1 MESSG
6 LYQISLVA
14 AYIAG
19 IVALFAPCCI
29 SYLFPAYLGN
39 IFKERKQVLFMTLI
53 YSLGILMVMM
63 PIVLGAKA
71 LQSLFFE
78 LHDQTYIFG
87 GVFMLILAGLSLLGV
102 KFPIPH
108 ISFKQ
113 NGKRN
118 NDVLSTFTLG
128 IFSGITSAC
137 CAPVLIGVVTLSSLS
152 PTFFQ
157 SLGVGMAYVLG
168 MVTPLYLASLWIH
181 KKNILQAPVLK
192 KVIGQVKIGQ
202 KDYYIFVSNVV
213 AALIFGVTGV
223 LMLWLTSIG
232 KLGMTVAESQVTKSI
247 NNIAFSISEMIN
259 GVPGLDFIFA
269 VIGIYLIY
277 RFVKKV
283 FSSNNG
289 TVDNNDHKYTCP
301 MHPEITSDQPGK
313 CSKCGGMDLVL
324 INSST
329 KPDDIRHHSHH
340 NHSNMMAEPNA
351 AKSFLQR
358 FFVVTGLLV
367 PLLIF
372 SRLDQPILQFTI
384 STLIFYFG
392 LVFLQHAKHEIS
404 TRQYGMMTLVSIAI
418 TAGYLFSTASTFLP
432 TLNAEFYLEI
442 STLIWILLFGHFL
455 EAKSSMAAGNAL
467 QEVAKLL
474 PKSARLIK
482 NGSEQKVELQELKE
496 GDLVRVL
503 AGEKIPADGQIVS
516 GSSNFNESH
525 ISGESKP
532 LNKFRGDKVVAGSIC
547 IDGSVEIKLTKVGE
561 NSTIGQIQKLIAKAG
576 ETKPSAQKLA
586 DQAAGWLTLTAL
598 SVSILTVII
607 WVFIAGS
614 PIAFA
619 LTLAITV
626 LVIACPHALGLAIPT
641 VSTIA
646 TKLAV
651 ENGLF
656 IKDMAKMEVAKK
668 ANYIVFDK
676 TGTLTKGEFGVSKI
690 IAKIGSE
697 TQLLSIAASLESHST
712 HLIGRSIVKYAK
724 EKKIKLKK
732 VSQVKNIAGKGI
744 AGVVEGKKYF
754 IGKYK
759 SSPVA
764 LVSDNKI
771 LGELVLAD
779 EIKDNS
785 KQTVKELHN
794 LGLKVAMLTGDNE
807 KIAAKIS
814 QELGIDTFFA
824 QVLPENKYKYIKDL
838 QDEGN
843 VVVMVGDGV
852 NDAPALTQADVGIAI
867 GAGTEVAIEAGD
879 VILTSSNPQDVVVFI
894 KLAKKVY
901 TKMIQ
906 NLFWALGYNLVA
918 IPAAAGLFIPF
929 GFSLTPAV
937 GALLMS
943 FSSVIVVINA
953 LTLKQG
959 TFNSQPRL

>member
-39 IFKERKQVLFMTLI
+39 IFKERRQVLFMTLI
-53 YSLGILMVMM
+53 YSLGILVVMM

-87 GVFMLILAGLSLLGV
+87 GIFMMLLAGLSFLGV
-102 KFPIPH
+102 KLPIPH
-108 ISFKQ
+108 ISLKQ
-113 NGKRN
+113 NGKQH

-137 CAPVLIGVVTLSSLS
+137 CAPVLIGVVALSSLS

-157 SLGVGMAYVLG
+157 SLGVGAAYVFG

-192 KVIGQVKIGQ
+192 KIIGQIKIGQ

-247 NNIAFSISEMIN
+247 NNIAFSISKTVN
-259 GVPGLDFIFA
+259 GAPGLDLVFTA
-269 VIGIYLIY
+269 VGMYLVY
-277 RFVKKV
+277 KFVKKV

-503 AGEKIPADGQIVS
+503 AGEKVPADGQIVS

>member
-1 MESSG
+1 MEPSG

-19 IVALFAPCCI
+19 MVALFAPCCI

-39 IFKERKQVLFMTLI
+39 IFKERRQVLFMTLI
-53 YSLGILMVMM
+53 YSLGILVVMM

-87 GVFMLILAGLSLLGV
+87 GIFMMLLAGLSFLGV
-102 KFPIPH
+102 KLPIPH
-108 ISFKQ
+108 ISLKQ
-113 NGKRN
+113 NGKQH

-137 CAPVLIGVVTLSSLS
+137 CAPVLIGVVALSSLS

-232 KLGMTVAESQVTKSI
+232 KLGMTVAESQVTKFI
-247 NNIAFSISEMIN
+247 NNIAFSISETVN
-259 GVPGLDFIFA
+259 SAPGLDLIFA
-269 VIGIYLIY
+269 TAGMYFVY

-496 GDLVRVL
+496 GNLVRVL
-503 AGEKIPADGQIVS
+503 AGEKVPADGQIVS